1 MNCKNC
7 GAILNSDDIF
17 CRQCGQSINNN
28 NNQVQN
34 NESQGFNSYQNNNTT
49 NYQPNNQYNQYN
61 AYQNNSNNSN
71 IGRIILMIILA
82 VVFWAVGFGLGKLI
96 WENDENTNINNSQ
109 LTQQG
114 TLETNNQSNKNQ
126 NSSVTNNKTNKN
138 ENANQTNNN
147 ARSYIITEYGMKVY
161 FDVANTLKE
170 DTTSGSSDEE
180 YRCFEKLGEDDD
192 LTIWIGEEYA
202 TMNEYMS
209 DLEDTA
215 NRRKQNSEYNNV
227 QLSEVKT
234 KTINGNKFSLRTLTY
249 NMGDTEFKDLYI
261 VYEIASESL
270 YAIEVEE
277 FQLLTDEELNGLL
290 NITIE
295 R

>member
-28 NNQVQN
+28 SNQVQN

-71 IGRIILMIILA
+71 TGRIILMIILA
-82 VVFWAVGFGLGKLI
+82 IVFWAVGFGLGKLI
-96 WENDENTNINNSQ
+96 WGNDENTNINNSQ

-114 TLETNNQSNKNQ
+114 TSETNNQSNKNQ
-126 NSSVTNNKTNKN
+126 NSSVTNNKTN
-138 ENANQTNNN
+138 NQ
-147 ARSYIITEYGMKVY
+147 ARSHIVTDNGMKVY
-161 FDVANTLKE
+161 FDVKGALKE
-170 DTTSGSSDEE
+170 DTSSSDEE

-192 LTIWIGEEYA
+192 LTVWIGEEYA
-202 TMNEYMS
+202 TMNEYML
-209 DLEDTA
+209 DIEDKA
-215 NRRKQNSEYNNV
+215 NRRRQNSEYSNV
-227 QLSEVKT
+227 KLSEVKT
-234 KTINGNKFSLRTLTY
+234 KTVNGKQFSFRSLTY

-261 VYEIASESL
+261 AYEIASESL

-290 NITIE
+290 NITVE
-295 R
+295 K

>member
-17 CRQCGQSINNN
+17 CRQCGQSVNND

-34 NESQGFNSYQNNNTT
+34 NENQGFNSYQNNNTT
-49 NYQPNNQYNQYN
+49 NYQSSNQYNQYN

-71 IGRIILMIILA
+71 TGKIILIIVLA
-82 VVFWAVGFGLGKLI
+82 IVFWAIGFGLGKLI
-96 WENDENTNINNSQ
+96 LEKHENTDINNSQ
-109 LTQQG
+109 PTQQS
-114 TLETNNQSNKNQ
+114 TSETNNQSNKNQ
-126 NSSVTNNKTNKN
+126 NSSVTNKN
-138 ENANQTNNN
+138 ENTNQAT
-147 ARSYIITEYGMKVY
+147 SYIVTDYGMKVY
-161 FDVANTLKE
+161 FDVESTLKE
-170 DTTSGSSDEE
+170 DTSSSDEE

-202 TMNEYMS
+202 TMSEFMS
-209 DLEDTA
+209 DIEDKA
-215 NRRKQNSEYNNV
+215 NRRKQDSEYNNV

-249 NMGDTEFKDLYI
+249 NIGDTEFKDLYI
-261 VYEIASESL
+261 AYEIASESL

-277 FQLLTDEELNGLL
+277 YQLLTKEELNGLL